1 MRLSRLA
8 AVCLLVWTVG
18 CGRGDLS
25 AVSAAIVDVVAAAPI
40 APASASAWD
49 AARAFYEAREHA
61 PVWVRRD
68 GPGPRVERA
77 IAALRSAPAHG
88 LDPAR
93 YGEPALVE
101 AASALAGRD
110 DETTALAADLAKLD
124 VRITAALLFLGSD
137 VALGRTPEKR
147 GARPWK
153 SRRPAPD
160 LPASLAQAIDDDDL
174 SDWLQAIA
182 PPHPEYAALQK
193 GLADLH
199 LHQERGGWPG
209 VPAARFAAGKSH
221 RAVPAL
227 RQRLAATGELD
238 PAAMASDVYDDQLRD
253 AVRRFQSRHGL
264 AADGIAGASTIA
276 AMNVSVERRIRQ
288 VVVNL
293 DRWRAMP
300 DVLGARHLL
309 VNIPAFHLYIRED
322 GRPVKDIRVV
332 VGKRGNETPVFSDE
346 METVVFSPY
355 WNIPDT
361 IVEGE
366 TAPAILRDP
375 DYSRR
380 NGLEILR
387 QSRTGLTR
395 VSADDVDWE
404 DPEELRRLAIRQ
416 RPGPANALGHV
427 KFLFPNEYSV
437 YLHDTPSD
445 QLFARP
451 GRAFSHGCVRVEEP
465 QALAEYVLGGLS
477 DWTPERIAE
486 AMHSGT
492 EKHVKLP
499 EPLPV
504 HLVYFTVW
512 PDETGG
518 LRFHGDVYG
527 HDRTHAASL
536 RLG

>member
-1 MRLSRLA
+1 
-8 AVCLLVWTVG
+8 
-18 CGRGDLS
+18 
-25 AVSAAIVDVVAAAPI
+25 
-40 APASASAWD
+40 
-49 AARAFYEAREHA
+49 
-61 PVWVRRD
+61 
-68 GPGPRVERA
+68 
-77 IAALRSAPAHG
+77 
-88 LDPAR
+88 
-93 YGEPALVE
+93 
-101 AASALAGRD
+101 
-110 DETTALAADLAKLD
+110 
-124 VRITAALLFLGSD
+124 
-137 VALGRTPEKR
+137 
-147 GARPWK
+147 
-153 SRRPAPD
+153 
-160 LPASLAQAIDDDDL
+160 
-174 SDWLQAIA
+174 
-182 PPHPEYAALQK
+182 
-193 GLADLH
+193 
-199 LHQERGGWPG
+199 

-238 PAAMASDVYDDQLRD
+238 TAATASEVYDDQLRD
-253 AVRRFQSRHGL
+253 AVRRFQYRHGL
-264 AADGIAGASTIA
+264 ADDGIAGASTIA

-375 DYSRR
+375 DYIRR

-387 QSRTGLTR
+387 QSPTGLTR

-416 RPGPANALGHV
+416 RPGPSNALGHV
-427 KFLFPNEYSV
+427 KFLFPNEYAV

-445 QLFARP
+445 QLFERP

-465 QALAEYVLGGLS
+465 QALAEYVLGGLP

-492 EKHVKLP
+492 EKHVKLT

-512 PDETGG
+512 PDENGG

-527 HDRTHAASL
+527 HDGTHATAL